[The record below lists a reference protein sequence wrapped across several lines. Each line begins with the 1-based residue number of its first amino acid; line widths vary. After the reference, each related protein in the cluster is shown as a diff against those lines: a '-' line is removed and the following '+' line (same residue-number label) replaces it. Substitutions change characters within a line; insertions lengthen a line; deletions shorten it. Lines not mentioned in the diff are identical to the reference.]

1 MPNGK
6 RGGGVYSWHAWP
18 QSYGQRD
25 LRIPTTPGRSN
36 VGFSLIRQKLSGE
49 RGGGL
54 LFVIRGGNASK
65 HLEYDPVRAA
75 LLPLADLA
83 GDGSVQGV
91 RRVGG
96 VEAAAAVDDGV
107 NQPRRHRGNVSGHQG
122 VGGGRPVGLRWF
134 RGARVVSAVLV
145 AVVVVV
151 VVGVGWFLTCG
162 TVEASPN
169 LPCRGS
175 AYFF

>member
-1 MPNGK
+1 MACMAAVVWPK
-6 RGGGVYSWHAWP
+6 RPSHPYNAGTE
-18 QSYGQRD
+18 QRRVFTD
-25 LRIPTTPGRSN
+25 QAETVRGA
-36 VGFSLIRQKLSGE
+36 
-49 RGGGL
+49 GGGL